1 MITIQRKD
9 YCRKSEYEEY
19 PEKTNRILAKYE
31 QENYQSFEVLNRI
44 FFEHEALLQK
54 KTLSEFLED
63 AIRTYLGMQRQ
74 HQYISDE
81 TKGVMGISSESL
93 AKVMED
99 ESYFES

>member
-1 MITIQRKD
+1 MKKKIGTILD
-9 YCRKSEYEEY
+9 ED
-19 PEKTNRILAKYE
+19 ILYAAK
-31 QENYQSFEVLNRI
+31 
-44 FFEHEALLQK
+44 HMALLQK